1 MSKTDDDPRLKRRE
15 KELERMR
22 RKHEDHMRSYEE
34 QWKRRA
40 KAEREAMENEMSKK
54 DRREKTAQQQ
64 REAAAAKAADSKRPP
79 LPPPVRIDPTLVR
92 RKEMLLRM
100 GSPPDNPTEIKKAW
114 KRLALQYHPD
124 KCGGA
129 DTQFKSILEAY
140 EYLMK

>member
-1 MSKTDDDPRLKRRE
+1 
-15 KELERMR
+15 
-22 RKHEDHMRSYEE
+22 
-34 QWKRRA
+34 
-40 KAEREAMENEMSKK
+40 MENEMSKK
-54 DRREKTAQQQ
+54 ERRAKKAEKQ
-64 REAAAAKAADSKRPP
+64 REAAATTSKAANSKRPP
-79 LPPPVRIDPTLVR
+79 SQSLPPPVTIDPALVR

-100 GSPPDNPTEIKKAW
+100 GSPPDNPTEIKRAW